1 MEESKEEQLS
11 AKTGSEININS
22 DIKPDEQGRNSQNQN
37 SIQRDASRSILTR
50 SNIGA
55 NSMQK
60 LTGVAS
66 RAQLLPQADMQNEI
80 TVSQQRFTMSMI

>member
-11 AKTGSEININS
+11 AKAGSEINMNS
-22 DIKPDEQGRNSQNQN
+22 DIKPDEQGRTSQNQN

-66 RAQLLPQADMQNEI
+66 RAQLIPQADMQNEI

>member
-1 MEESKEEQLS
+1 MVESKEEQLS
-11 AKTGSEININS
+11 EKAGSEINIGS
-22 DIKPDEQGRNSQNQN
+22 DIKPDEQGRSSQNLN

-80 TVSQQRFTMSMI
+80 TVSQQRFIMSMI

>member
-11 AKTGSEININS
+11 AKAGSEINMNS
-22 DIKPDEQGRNSQNQN
+22 DIKPDEQGRTSQNQN
-37 SIQRDASRSILTR
+37 SIQRDVSRSILTR

-66 RAQLLPQADMQNEI
+66 RAQLIPQADMQNEI
-80 TVSQQRFTMSMI
+80 TVSQQRLTMSMI

>member
-11 AKTGSEININS
+11 AKAGSEINMNS